1 MVQKYDLPKD
11 EFDFNSVEFGTA
23 PEKKTEQKPTN
34 ETEEKAV
41 ETEAPQENET
51 IVEAVE
57 PQAEKKKKGGRKST
71 THDVKGKVDFVN
83 RDKAI
88 HEPLIAYITFSSAD
102 KKLIR
107 ELAVRQFLLAYDMTE
122 DYAAK
127 ILCFVYDNVTEIE
140 KRKVYLLGG
149 QVIAD
154 SLGLSYP
161 TVQKIVQRLHK
172 KNIVIKE
179 TFIKNAYHLSEE
191 AITFFESISNNKQ
204 VLLTFKEIEEE
215 QLEAINKDGS
225 VNEDMIK

>member
-1 MVQKYDLPKD
+1 MAEFKD
-11 EFDFNSVEFGTA
+11 KEFNFSKVEVR
-23 PEKKTEQKPTN
+23 EEHTEEIEQMPTN
-34 ETEEKAV
+34 EAEEQEKATDTKTEEQKALK
-41 ETEAPQENET
+41 A
-51 IVEAVE
+51 
-57 PQAEKKKKGGRKST
+57 KKKGGRKST
-71 THDVKGKVDFVN
+71 AHDLKGKVDFVN

-88 HEPLIAYITFSSAD
+88 HEPIIADITFSSTD

-107 ELAVRQFLLAYDMTE
+107 ELAVRQFLSAYDMTE
-122 DYAAK
+122 DFAPK

-179 TFIKNAYHLSEE
+179 PVIKNAYHLGKE
-191 AITFFESISNNKQ
+191 ADRFFKSISNNKQ
-204 VLLTFKEIEEE
+204 VLLTFKELEDE
-215 QLEAINKDGS
+215 QLEA
-225 VNEDMIK
+225 VNEDGSLNEEMVN

>member
-41 ETEAPQENET
+41 ETEAPQENENV
-51 IVEAVE
+51 VEAVE

-71 THDVKGKVDFVN
+71 SHNFKGKVDFVK
-83 RDKAI
+83 REKAI
-88 HEPLIAYITFSSAD
+88 HEPTVADITFASED
-102 KKLIR
+102 RKLVR
-107 ELAVRQFLLAYDMTE
+107 ELAVRQLLLAHNMTE
-122 DYAAK
+122 DYSAK

-140 KRKVYLLGG
+140 GRKVYLLGG

-179 TFIKNAYHLSEE
+179 PVIKNAYHIGEE
-191 AITFFESISNNKQ
+191 ADRFFKSISNNMQ
-204 VLLTFKEIEEE
+204 VVLTFEAIEEE
-215 QLEAINKDGS
+215 QLEA
-225 VNEDMIK
+225 VNEDGSLNEEMVD

>member
-1 MVQKYDLPKD
+1 MERIKNNGL
-11 EFDFNSVEFGTA
+11 DFHGAEVREIRGNRNIQ
-23 PEKKTEQKPTN
+23 P
-34 ETEEKAV
+34 
-41 ETEAPQENET
+41 PQEVDT
-51 IVEAVE
+51 K
-57 PQAEKKKKGGRKST
+57 AEEQEVSQTKKKGGRKST
-71 THDVKGKVDFVN
+71 AHDVKGKVDFVM

-88 HEPLIAYITFSSAD
+88 HEPLIADITFSSAD

-179 TFIKNAYHLSEE
+179 PVIKNAYHLGEE
-191 AITFFESISNNKQ
+191 ADRFFKSISNNKQ
-204 VLLTFKEIEEE
+204 VLLTFKAIEEE
-215 QLEAINKDGS
+215 QLEA
-225 VNEDMIK
+225 VNEDGSLNEEMTN

>member
-1 MVQKYDLPKD
+1 MAEFKD
-11 EFDFNSVEFGTA
+11 NEFNFSKVEVREERT
-23 PEKKTEQKPTN
+23 EENEQKAN
-34 ETEEKAV
+34 QEAEEQAV
-41 ETEAPQENET
+41 ETEAPQEKT
-51 IVEAVE
+51 VVEAVK
-57 PQAEKKKKGGRKST
+57 PEKKKKGGRKST
-71 THDVKGKVDFVN
+71 AHDLKGKVDFVN

-88 HEPLIAYITFSSAD
+88 HEPTIADITFSSTD

-122 DYAAK
+122 DFAPK

-154 SLGLSYP
+154 RLELSYP

-179 TFIKNAYHLSEE
+179 PLIKNAYHLSEE
-191 AITFFESISNNKQ
+191 AITFFKSISNNKQ

-215 QLEAINKDGS
+215 QLEA
-225 VNEDMIK
+225 VNEDGSLNEEMVD

>member
-1 MVQKYDLPKD
+1 MVQKYDLPQD
-11 EFDFNSVEFGTA
+11 ESGIKGVEV
-23 PEKKTEQKPTN
+23 TEQMPTN
-34 ETEEKAV
+34 EAEEKAV

-51 IVEAVE
+51 VVEAVE

-83 RDKAI
+83 RDQAI

-107 ELAVRQFLLAYDMTE
+107 ELAVRQFLLTYDMTE

-140 KRKVYLLGG
+140 ERKVYLLGG

-154 SLGLSYP
+154 RLGLSYP

-179 TFIKNAYHLSEE
+179 PVIKNAYHLGEE
-191 AITFFESISNNKQ
+191 TSMFFKSISNNKQ
-204 VLLTFKEIEEE
+204 VLLTFKELEEE
-215 QLEAINKDGS
+215 QLEA
-225 VNEDMIK
+225 VNEDGTLNEEMTN